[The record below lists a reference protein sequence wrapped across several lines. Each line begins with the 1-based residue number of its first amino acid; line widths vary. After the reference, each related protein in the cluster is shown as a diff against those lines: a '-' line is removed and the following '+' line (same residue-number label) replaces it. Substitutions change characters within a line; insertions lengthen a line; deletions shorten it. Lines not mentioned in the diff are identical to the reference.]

1 MKYISSFFTL
11 VLILTVLT
19 GCKKD
24 EDEAPDNQQIVTEK
38 ISGTWSV
45 SYAELDGNELTEVF
59 TGLQITIDAGLLFS
73 TNSSTVERQPNPW
86 AESGSFT
93 LPDEITSTD
102 NVFITRNDD
111 VVLSL
116 VFITE
121 TNVQITFNFNNENVG
136 SNGRVSAVSGDWV
149 FEFVKT

>member
-11 VLILTVLT
+11 VLIVAVLT

-24 EDEAPDNQQIVTEK
+24 EEEAPDNLQIVIEK

-45 SYAELDGNELTEVF
+45 SYAELDGNGLTEAF
-59 TGLQITIDAGLLFS
+59 TGLQITTDSDLLFS

-102 NVFITRNDD
+102 NVLITRNDG

-116 VFITE
+116 LFITE
-121 TNVQITFNFNNENVG
+121 TNVQITFNFNNDNIG

-149 FEFVKT
+149 FEFEKI